1 LQTTFCSTSLEAVD
15 AFHRPR
21 PSHVLRA
28 GLTPFPYMRDLGDR
42 KYFLRPGLFAF
53 LELGA
58 ATKIDEKLPKYPYRC
73 RAGCSDELMAVG
85 RWKGVIG
92 SVISPVE
99 GSSLFY
105 YFITAR
111 MGQVLRATSGWADD
125 GASVYLSFCV

>member
-1 LQTTFCSTSLEAVD
+1 MYSL
-15 AFHRPR
+15 R
-21 PSHVLRA
+21 S
-28 GLTPFPYMRDLGDR
+28 
-42 KYFLRPGLFAF
+42 GLFAF

-73 RAGCSDELMAVG
+73 RAGCSGELMAVG

-92 SVISPVE
+92 SVISLVE
-99 GSSLFY
+99 ASRATAFFY
-105 YFITAR
+105 YFITTR

>member
-1 LQTTFCSTSLEAVD
+1 MYSL
-15 AFHRPR
+15 R
-21 PSHVLRA
+21 S
-28 GLTPFPYMRDLGDR
+28 
-42 KYFLRPGLFAF
+42 GLFAF

-73 RAGCSDELMAVG
+73 RAGCSGELMAVG

-111 MGQVLRATSGWADD
+111 MGQVLRATSGWAND
-125 GASVYLSFCV
+125 GASVYLSFVFEYFLLIFFGQTRWRCVAVTV